1 MAGEEVL
8 AAPVVCG
15 GADVELAHRL
25 MRRHRECRVERC
37 AWKWVAYCTLVQL
50 GRLAPQSASPRE
62 RAYRR
67 GIEFG
72 NAATASAFRSE
83 SDAGSSVEL
92 DAAVDDGASARQP
105 TAMTDLAT
113 LRQVLDGLTRHVGE
127 GREG

>member
-15 GADVELAHRL
+15 VADVELAHRV

-37 AWKWVAYCTLVQL
+37 AWKWVAYCTLVHV
-50 GRLAPQSASPRE
+50 GRLAPQSVSPRE

-72 NAATASAFRSE
+72 TAATASDVRSG
-83 SDAGSSVEL
+83 ARSVGL
-92 DAAVDDGASARQP
+92 DATVHEGASVRQP

-113 LRQVLDGLTRHVGE
+113 LRQVLDGLTRYAGE

>member
-15 GADVELAHRL
+15 VADVELAHRV

-37 AWKWVAYCTLVQL
+37 AWKWVAYCTLVHV
-50 GRLAPQSASPRE
+50 GRLAPQSVSPRE
-62 RAYRR
+62 RAHRR

-72 NAATASAFRSE
+72 TAATAADVRSG
-83 SDAGSSVEL
+83 AGSVGL
-92 DAAVDDGASARQP
+92 DAAVDEGASVRQS

-113 LRQVLDGLTRHVGE
+113 LRQVLDGLTRYAGE